1 MIPIE
6 RVWLAS
12 LGSGAPAAELLL
24 RAIDDTPAGGA
35 LIAWSD
41 LAAAAGRRPS
51 AQALRRLLAQADWKA
66 ERTIEALAA
75 SVVRSVAT
83 ELLPIYERTNGRL
96 GRVAA
101 RLPPGLGADGLLE
114 SAERLTRAV
123 NRQNLIPGFPATE
136 AGLEAAERSIIIG
149 QPVLVGAAASLEAL
163 THSLEACSRG
173 LRERAER
180 GLAPVGCLVA
190 FDPEPVTAA
199 VESDLAALGG
209 GRAERAGSMQGKT
222 LPALLQLALAQHAAA
237 LAEVPDPGQLG
248 LLILA
253 EGERLGVALTR
264 SVMVGLLAGEEVGDI
279 PDAALRQGLTGDW
292 AMLSSARAH
301 LDALAALGISV
312 AELGR
317 LADEQAL
324 ILETDQLTRLAADE
338 AAEAGAMKAMLGDLS
353 GEFPGVLQALEA
365 GRVSA
370 RLWRGDTT
378 LWTQDPG
385 EADEAA
391 RRLGWLLLPESM
403 AGRVGEFEALRSQLM
418 AEGYRH
424 AVVLGMGGSSLAP
437 DVFRRMLP
445 AGRGLELHVLDSTD
459 PEMVAA
465 LAGSIPVETTLF
477 LVSSKSGTTTEP
489 LALFEYFWAVAEP
502 LLGAQAGKHFAAIT
516 DPGTPLQKLAQEHG
530 FRASFAGPADVGG
543 RYSALSAFGL
553 VPAALLGADVRA
565 MLAGGEA
572 MARACGPTVEAA
584 QHPGLQLGAFLG
596 LGAEKGRDKLTFLS
610 DGGCDPL
617 EDWIEQLVAES
628 SGKKGRGLLPITHE
642 TPGAPEEYGADRL
655 FTYLRR
661 TGEFDGRA
669 QALSGAGQPVMVLDV
684 GPGEAGLG
692 GEFLRWEFAIAVA
705 CHRLSISAF
714 DQPDVQRAKDR
725 TSDLLKSY
733 RKQGALP
740 MPHVLWQG
748 QGVVAEGR
756 EGALTIP
763 VAAEIGAV
771 QSAMLGTLHAGEALC
786 FLAYLPMEPAL
797 EGEFQTLRG
806 ALRGARRMATSLGFG
821 PRYLHSTGQYHKGGP
836 DRTAFILLSADRS
849 TGVAVPGMGVSFNVL
864 QRAQAIGDLQALLA
878 LGRRAWCFHFDST
891 ERLADWFATF
901 RAAAAPPPS
910 G

>member
-1 MIPIE
+1 MTPIE
-6 RVWLAS
+6 SLWLAS
-12 LGSGAPAAELLL
+12 LGSGAPAAERIL
-24 RAIDDTPAGGA
+24 RSGSDAPVGGA

-41 LAAAAGRRPS
+41 LAAASGRHPS
-51 AQALRRLLAQADWKA
+51 APALRRLLAHADWQT
-66 ERTIEALAA
+66 ERAIEALAA
-75 SVVRSVAT
+75 SVVRSLAT
-83 ELLPIYERTNGRL
+83 ELLPIHERTNGRL

-114 SAERLTRAV
+114 AAERLTRAV

-136 AGLEAAERSIIIG
+136 AGLEAAERSLIIG

-163 THSLEACSRG
+163 THSLEACARG
-173 LRERAER
+173 LRRRAER

-199 VESDLAALGG
+199 VESDLAALGA
-209 GRAERAGSMQGKT
+209 GRAERAEAMRGKT

-253 EGERLGVALTR
+253 EGERLGVAAPR

-279 PDAALRQGLTGDW
+279 PDPGLRQGLTGDW

-324 ILETDQLTRLAADE
+324 ILETDQLTRVAADE
-338 AAEAGAMKAMLGDLS
+338 AAEARAMKAMLGDLS
-353 GEFPGVLQALEA
+353 GEFPGVLQALQA

-370 RLWRGDTT
+370 HLWRGDTT
-378 LWTQDPG
+378 LWTQDPA

-403 AGRVGEFEALRSQLM
+403 AGRVGEFEALRSQMM

-465 LAGSIPVETTLF
+465 LAGTIPVETTVF

-502 LLGAQAGKHFAAIT
+502 LLGAQTGKHFAAIT

-628 SGKKGRGLLPITHE
+628 SGKKGRGLLPVTHE
-642 TPGAPEEYGADRL
+642 NPGAPEEYSADRL
-655 FTYLRR
+655 FVYLRR
-661 TGEFDGRA
+661 TGEFDA
-669 QALSGAGQPVMVLDV
+669 QAAALAGAGHPVMVLDV

-692 GEFLRWEFAIAVA
+692 GEFLRWEFAVAVA
-705 CHRLSISAF
+705 CHRLGISAF

-756 EGALTIP
+756 EGAPAIP
-763 VAAEIGAV
+763 GAAEIGAV

-797 EGEFQTLRG
+797 EGEFQALRS

-849 TGVAVPGMGVSFNVL
+849 AGVAVPGMGVSFNVL

-891 ERLADWFATF
+891 ERLAHWFAAF
-901 RAAAAPPPS
+901 RAAAEAPPS